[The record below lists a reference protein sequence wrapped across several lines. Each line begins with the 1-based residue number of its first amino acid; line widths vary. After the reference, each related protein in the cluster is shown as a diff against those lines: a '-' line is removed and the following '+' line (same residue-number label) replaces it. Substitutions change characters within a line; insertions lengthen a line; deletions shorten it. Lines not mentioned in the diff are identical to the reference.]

1 MATLNASKWGFITS
15 NNQSSQT
22 AARDA
27 TTGAATANPTNSQN
41 APIEYVRLAGRGFG
55 SSVYRVTRTFYY
67 FDTSG
72 ITGTLTG
79 TTTLNIKGT
88 TVANADI
95 IVVPSTAFSGD
106 GSTNLANADINNI
119 SFNTSYASQ
128 TTGWTNNNSNN
139 ALSLRSP
146 AAADIQNNDYF
157 ICAVIQYDNDYL
169 NIDPGTTVGQLNNGI
184 NFGTTAYL
192 DYQVASS
199 SDITSLNGIARASI
213 TSFNTIALA
222 NIDQINGI
230 DN

>member
-1 MATLNASKWGFITS
+1 MATLNASKWGFI
-15 NNQSSQT
+15 NVPNQST
-22 AARDA
+22 HAAARGA
-27 TTGAATANPTNSQN
+27 TTGTATVNPTNSQN
-41 APIEYVRLAGRGFG
+41 TPIEYVRLAGRGRG
-55 SSVYRVTRTFYY
+55 SSVYRVARTFYY

-79 TTTLNIKGT
+79 TTTLNILGT
-88 TVANADI
+88 TTANADV

-119 SFNTSYASQ
+119 SFNTNYAAQ
-128 TTGWTNNNSNN
+128 YTGWTNNNSNN
-139 ALSLRSP
+139 AITLRST
-146 AAADIQNNDYF
+146 AAADIQNNNYF

-169 NIDPGTTVGQLNNGI
+169 NTDPGTNIGQLNNSI

>member
-27 TTGAATANPTNSQN
+27 TTGTATVNPTTSTS
-41 APIEYVRLAGRGFG
+41 AAIEYARLAGRGRG
-55 SSVYRVTRTFYY
+55 SSIYRVTRTFYY

-88 TVANADI
+88 TTANADV

-106 GSTNLANADINNI
+106 GSTNLANDDINNI
-119 SFNTSYASQ
+119 SFNTNYAAEY
-128 TTGWTNNNSNN
+128 TGWTNNNSNN
-139 ALSLRSP
+139 AITLRSP
-146 AAADIQNNDYF
+146 AAADIQNNNYF

-169 NIDPGTTVGQLNNGI
+169 NNDPGTNVGQLNNSI
-184 NFGTTAYL
+184 NFFTTAYL

-199 SDITSLNGIARASI
+199 SNITSLNGIARASI

-222 NIDQINGI
+222 SIDQINGI